1 METTLHNLKP
11 TQGSRKDIK
20 RLGRGTSSGR
30 GKTAG
35 KGTKGQNARTGG
47 GTRPGFEGGQTPL
60 YRRISK
66 RGFTNFTTTHYN
78 IINLEQIDL
87 IKEHEITPQL
97 LFQLKLI
104 RNKTDGIKVL
114 GKGKLTMPKTIKAH
128 KFSKSAISAIEQAGG
143 KAQVI

>member
-1 METTLHNLKP
+1 METTLHNLKSTP
-11 TQGSRKDIK
+11 GSRKDIK
-20 RLGRGTSSGR
+20 RLGRGTSSGK

-66 RGFTNFTTTHYN
+66 RGFTNFTTKHYN

-87 IKEHEITPQL
+87 IKEREITPKL

-104 RNKTDGIKVL
+104 RNKVDGIKVL
-114 GKGKLTMPKTIKAH
+114 GKGKLTAPKTITAH
-128 KFSKSAISAIEQAGG
+128 KFSKSAIAAIEQAGG